1 LDAVRQ
7 WNSSEITNRVVQTL
21 AAPKCAAARGWCVRV
36 SSSFRL
42 QPLRAAIVVAIP
54 AVPAFAAVD
63 SASEFGIST
72 YGRFR
77 ARRYFRPFKG
87 RVLALGPLVGKTVD
101 LWKLPF
107 TFTVKYDVEFAAQNR
122 STGNEVWLTGGF
134 RF

>member
-1 LDAVRQ
+1 MEQFRNHEPSCADLGGTQMCRGQGLVRT
-7 WNSSEITNRVVQTL
+7 S
-21 AAPKCAAARGWCVRV
+21 

-42 QPLRAAIVVAIP
+42 QPLRAAIVVAIL

-122 STGNEVWLTGGF
+122 STGNELWLTGGF
-134 RF
+134 QF